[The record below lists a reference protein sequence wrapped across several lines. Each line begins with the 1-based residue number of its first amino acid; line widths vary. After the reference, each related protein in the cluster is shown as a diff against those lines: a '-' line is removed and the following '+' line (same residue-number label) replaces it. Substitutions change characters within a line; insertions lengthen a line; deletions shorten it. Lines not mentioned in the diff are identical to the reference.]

1 MNQEIEKIVSLLPTI
16 KQVFDRDAYISVLDA
31 DGIVR
36 GYAIPDGTTP
46 QVQIGTKFEDPSGGF
61 NEVMR
66 TGRRK
71 YNYLPKEVMG
81 EPFEGYIVPIKDE
94 GITVGVII
102 TSYSATERERMGEIV
117 NGFNDATVQVN
128 EKIGEIVKEF
138 EALLGRIDEVSKMT
152 DKVEE
157 EVKASE
163 HIAGVISGNAS
174 KSNILAL
181 NASIEAARSGEHGRG
196 FAVVAQEMGK
206 MAKDSGSSSS
216 EIQKQLQEAHDSL
229 NLMISSIKGADEVAQ
244 VYNEHIQ
251 TIKEVVDHMI
261 QMAEEMEKSFNKKK

>member
-1 MNQEIEKIVSLLPTI
+1 MNQEIEKLVSLLPTI
-16 KQVFDRDAYISVLDA
+16 KQVFDQDAFVSVLDA
-31 DGIVR
+31 EGVVCA
-36 GYAIPDGTTP
+36 YAIPDGAEP
-46 QVQIGTKFEDPSGGF
+46 MLKVGTKFNDPSGGF

-81 EPFEGYIVPIKDE
+81 EAFEGYLVPIKD
-94 GITVGVII
+94 GSVTVGVMI
-102 TSYSATERERMGEIV
+102 TSYSATERERISEIV
-117 NGFNDATVQVN
+117 DSFNASTIQVN
-128 EKIGEIVKEF
+128 EKITEIVKEF
-138 EALLGRIDEVSKMT
+138 ENLLGKIDEVSEMT

-157 EVKASE
+157 DVKASE

-229 NLMISSIKGADEVAQ
+229 NVMINAIKGTDMVAQ
-244 VYNEHIQ
+244 TYNEHIQ
-251 TIKEVVDHMI
+251 TIKEVVDNMI
-261 QMAEEMEKSFNKKK
+261 QMAEEMEKSFNKKR